1 MKLIEKVMLVCALNF
16 LVGCATNRSICCG
29 GWLPIYLD
37 NKDVEVISS
46 NLARDILKHNKQ
58 RHIYVVGKMVK
69 KRSSKDKDLILHEMI
84 ETYQGLKMMSRIM
97 KWLLLIIFVFIL
109 DIARL
114 IDALDNIFSHLKQC
128 FSKN

>member
-1 MKLIEKVMLVCALNF
+1 M
-16 LVGCATNRSICCG
+16 
-29 GWLPIYLD
+29 
-37 NKDVEVISS
+37 
-46 NLARDILKHNKQ
+46 
-58 RHIYVVGKMVK
+58 VGKMVK

-128 FSKN
+128 FLKN